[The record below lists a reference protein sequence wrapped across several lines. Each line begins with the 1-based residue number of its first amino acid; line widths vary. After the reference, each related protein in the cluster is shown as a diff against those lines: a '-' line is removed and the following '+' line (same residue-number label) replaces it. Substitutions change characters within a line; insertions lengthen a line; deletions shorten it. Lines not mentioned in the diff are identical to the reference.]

1 MISESTLTPDPSPSA
16 LGEENSSSNSVA
28 NGHPAQ
34 RQRSPLALRTGR
46 GAGGEGSSPGGAR
59 VKLAIHL
66 ILILAVILSLYPFA
80 LMLLNSFKTDTEVLR
95 NTAGLPIEPTLA
107 SYRALLTY
115 EGNQVVRSFLNS
127 VLIATISTA
136 AAVFIA
142 AMAAFAFA
150 KLRFRGR
157 NIIFGA
163 LLATLMVPYEVTL
176 PPLFLMFA
184 KVGWLNTYQVQ
195 ILPTIAS
202 VFGLFMIRQYMLS
215 IPDELLEAARLD
227 GASLWQQFWQIVV
240 PVSTPVLGA
249 FAILHFIGIW
259 NTYLWPLIVATNPAV
274 KPIMTLLPTIRDP
287 LVGFFTP
294 WGMVMAGCV
303 LVTIPLVAVF
313 LMFQDKFMS
322 GVVAGAT
329 KG

>member
-1 MISESTLTPDPSPSA
+1 MSMAAPTAPTA
-16 LGEENSSSNSVA
+16 
-28 NGHPAQ
+28 H
-34 RQRSPLALRTGR
+34 PLAGGPAPIPVRRRR
-46 GAGGEGSSPGGAR
+46 GDWRHWAVHAALLVAVAG
-59 VKLAIHL
+59 
-66 ILILAVILSLYPFA
+66 SLYPFA

-95 NTAGLPIEPTLA
+95 NTAGWPIAPTLA

-115 EGNQVVRSFLNS
+115 EGSQVVRSFANS
-127 VLIATISTA
+127 VLIATVSTLL
-136 AAVFIA
+136 AVFIA
-142 AMAAFAFA
+142 ALAAFAFA

-157 NIIFGA
+157 NVLFGA

-176 PPLFLMFA
+176 PPLFIMFA
-184 KVGWLNTYQVQ
+184 RLGWLTTYQVQ
-195 ILPTIAS
+195 ILPTVAS

-215 IPDELLEAARLD
+215 IPDELLEASRLD
-227 GASLWQQFWQIVV
+227 GATPWQQFWQIVV
-240 PVSTPVLGA
+240 PVSAPVLGA
-249 FAILHFIGIW
+249 FAILHFIGMW
-259 NTYLWPLIVATNPAV
+259 NAYLWPLIVATSPAV

-287 LVGFFTP
+287 LIGFVTP

-303 LVTIPLVAVF
+303 LVTVPLVVVF